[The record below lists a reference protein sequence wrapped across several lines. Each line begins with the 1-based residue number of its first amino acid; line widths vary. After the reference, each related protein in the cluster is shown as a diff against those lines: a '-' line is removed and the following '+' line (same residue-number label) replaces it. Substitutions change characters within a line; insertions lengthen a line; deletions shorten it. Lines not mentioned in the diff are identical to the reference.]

1 MGKANLEAIEMARD
15 FKEKAK
21 KKYNIDR
28 IILFGS
34 QATGKTREGSDI
46 DLLVISDKFR
56 NRVEFMSRLFEEW
69 HIKQKK
75 KFPVDF
81 ICFRRKEFDKLS
93 ERVTIVKQALEEGVE
108 I

>member
-1 MGKANLEAIEMARD
+1 MGKANTEAIRLARD
-15 FKEKAK
+15 FKGKAK
-21 KKYNIDR
+21 KKYDIDK

-46 DLLVISDKFR
+46 DLLVVSDKFK
-56 NRVEFMSRLFEEW
+56 NKAKSMSQLSAEW
-69 HIKQKK
+69 HINQKK

-81 ICFRRKEFDKLS
+81 LCFTRKEFNRLS
-93 ERVTIVKQALEEGVE
+93 TRITIVKQALEEGIE